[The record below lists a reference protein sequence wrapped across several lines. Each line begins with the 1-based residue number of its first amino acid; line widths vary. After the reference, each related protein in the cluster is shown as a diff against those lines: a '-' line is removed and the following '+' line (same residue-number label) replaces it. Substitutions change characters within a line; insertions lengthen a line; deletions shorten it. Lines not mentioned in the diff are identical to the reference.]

1 MFNEELCYKI
11 NNFFWEYVEIKQDL
25 FAFVENT
32 K

>member
-1 MFNEELCYKI
+1 MVNEELCCKI
-11 NNFFWEYVEIKQDL
+11 NKKNWEYVERKQDL